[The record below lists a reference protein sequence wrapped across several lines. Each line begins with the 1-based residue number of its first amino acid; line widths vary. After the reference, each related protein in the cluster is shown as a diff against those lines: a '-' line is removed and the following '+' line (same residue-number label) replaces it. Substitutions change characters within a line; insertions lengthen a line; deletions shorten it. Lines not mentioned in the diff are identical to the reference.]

1 MLYFLFFAGRYF
13 LFREYKK
20 NAFSVI
26 CTLRAF
32 LRQKLYVRNRGL
44 KLLEGLP
51 VDFGRGA
58 GGLAVELGAHTYRLV
73 EETAHFQVEAV
84 VGGFTALVV
93 KTHLGIGGGIVGKG
107 GFGYARPLALGVAC
121 PLVAEEHLTRQVAL
135 FGIEVFEE
143 TVGMGVPGVGLRTQ
157 EAGYQLPFL
166 FLGGIEIGGVGGV
179 AFAVGTHL
187 HEETVSS
194 PAFQG

>member
-1 MLYFLFFAGRYF
+1 MHAEGIFTS
-13 LFREYKK
+13 E
-20 NAFSVI
+20 
-26 CTLRAF
+26 T
-32 LRQKLYVRNRGL
+32 LRQKQGL

-107 GFGYARPLALGVAC
+107 GFGYARPLSLGAAC

-143 TVGMGVPGVGLRTQ
+143 TVGMGVPQVSVCGRRKLATN
-157 EAGYQLPFL
+157 FHS
-166 FLGGIEIGGVGGV
+166 FSSV
-179 AFAVGTHL
+179 A
-187 HEETVSS
+187 
-194 PAFQG
+194 